1 MFKKLVLALGI
12 LAFGLVGSC
21 VFMVGR
27 GALLDATQNKEV
39 AVEATRQLA
48 KAWNVND
55 VRPYF
60 TTNVLRQINF
70 DSAQATMNSFKPLGK
85 LTNVTSASQ
94 TEYRVHK
101 SFGGETSTTATVV
114 IQGAFENGAA
124 TITVKLANDGPA
136 MKVVHIHVHA
146 PGPLVV
152 RERA

>member
-1 MFKKLVLALGI
+1 MIDSFENAPELI
-12 LAFGLVGSC
+12 
-21 VFMVGR
+21 R
-27 GALLDATQNKEV
+27 
-39 AVEATRQLA
+39 VEDL
-48 KAWNVND
+48 
-55 VRPYF
+55 
-60 TTNVLRQINF
+60 
-70 DSAQATMNSFKPLGK
+70 
-85 LTNVTSASQ
+85 
-94 TEYRVHK
+94 HK